1 LQLSREEKNLIILVG
16 ISFLNLSFFFIGVVC
31 GTLQP
36 LPIEDL
42 LLAVAAIGVITVFAT
57 ALIVTALSAEEK

>member
-31 GTLQP
+31 GTLHP
-36 LPIEDL
+36 FPIKDL
-42 LLAVAAIGVITVFAT
+42 LKAVAAIGVVTVSAT
-57 ALIVTALSAEEK
+57 ALIVTALSAEDK